1 MKKVKVNWL
10 KRLFLWWSTKLG
22 EYYSRRYYNSIE
34 EIPIW
39 NWWKIHETKDFKY
52 LLKQNKSITKQAP
65 LIFDTLYSDFI
76 RIFGVSESYSKYLE
90 KLIEIRSAEIDM
102 VLLDDSSLETFI
114 DIMKVEL
121 DEIKMANSGGT
132 YMDTAI
138 AVEKN
143 MGFKLNTKEI
153 SVFEY
158 YSYIKSLEKSANGK

>member
-1 MKKVKVNWL
+1 
-10 KRLFLWWSTKLG
+10 
-22 EYYSRRYYNSIE
+22 
-34 EIPIW
+34 
-39 NWWKIHETKDFKY
+39 
-52 LLKQNKSITKQAP
+52 
-65 LIFDTLYSDFI
+65 
-76 RIFGVSESYSKYLE
+76 
-90 KLIEIRSAEIDM
+90 M